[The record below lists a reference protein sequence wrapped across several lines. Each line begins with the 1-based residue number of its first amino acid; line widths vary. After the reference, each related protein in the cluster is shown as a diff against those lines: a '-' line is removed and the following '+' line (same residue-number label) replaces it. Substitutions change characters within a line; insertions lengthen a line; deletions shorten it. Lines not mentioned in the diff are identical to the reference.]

1 MPRSPPNSMP
11 YLKRL
16 LSVFVVV
23 FPVFV
28 TVSIRSGDVAAELR
42 QYADTRP
49 LMGTLVSMTVE
60 GPRRDVLE
68 QGVNDAYR
76 EMSRLSDMMNHYNP
90 DSVVSAINREAG
102 AQPVKV
108 PRELMKVLAMARR
121 VSERSEGAFDIT
133 VGSLKV
139 WRFNPEDPAMPSP
152 DEIRHA
158 LPLVNFRHVMLNE
171 KNRTVLLKQHG
182 MRIDLGGIAKLYI
195 LDAGMQ
201 MLKQRGIT
209 HAMIN
214 GGGDVAV
221 MGSHQGR
228 PWRIGIRHP
237 RRGDVLLGT
246 VELMQGWVVTS
257 GDYERYFF
265 RDGKRYHHIL
275 DPRTGYPTEGPQQ
288 VTLVATDFARVNGY
302 SLAIMVRGT
311 AWGHDLIAQT
321 RGLSGLIVDHAGQL
335 WSSPGMEKFWLVA
348 PTPQD
353 Q

>member
-1 MPRSPPNSMP
+1 MPCHKGR
-11 YLKRL
+11 R
-16 LSVFVVV
+16 FVVV
-23 FPVFV
+23 VAFPVFV
-28 TVSIRSGDVAAELR
+28 TLLIRSGDVAAQLL
-42 QYADTRP
+42 QYADTRS

-60 GPRRDVLE
+60 GPRRDLLE

-90 DSVVSAINREAG
+90 DSVVSQINRQAG
-102 AQPVKV
+102 AQPVTI
-108 PRELMKVLAMARR
+108 PRELMEVLAMARK

-139 WRFNPEDPAMPSP
+139 WRFDPENPVMPSP

-158 LPLVNFRHVMLNE
+158 LPLVNFRHVILNE
-171 KNRTVLLKQHG
+171 KHRTVLLKQYG

-201 MLKQRGIT
+201 VLKQRGIT

-221 MGSHQGR
+221 MGSHRGR

-246 VELMQGWVVTS
+246 VELTQGWVVTS

-288 VTLVATDFARVNGY
+288 VTLVANDFKQVNGY
-302 SLAIMVRGT
+302 TLAIMVRG
-311 AWGHDLIAQT
+311 AEWGRALMAQAP
-321 RGLSGLIVDHAGQL
+321 GLSGLIVDHAGQL
-335 WSSPGMEKFWLVA
+335 WGSPGMENLWLADPA
-348 PTPQD
+348 PKSQ
-353 Q
+353 

>member
-1 MPRSPPNSMP
+1 MSRHKRTRSALFFALTVLAM
-11 YLKRL
+11 L
-16 LSVFVVV
+16 
-23 FPVFV
+23 PVHP
-28 TVSIRSGDVAAELR
+28 GDANAELVE
-42 QYADTRP
+42 YTEARP

-68 QGVNDAYR
+68 QGANDAYR

-90 DSVVSAINREAG
+90 DSVVSEINRQAG
-102 AQPVKV
+102 AQPVTV
-108 PRELMKVLAMARR
+108 PRELMEVLAMARR

-139 WRFNPEDPAMPSP
+139 WRFNPEKPGIPTP
-152 DEIRHA
+152 DEIRRA
-158 LPLVNFRHVMLNE
+158 LPLVNFRHVILNE
-171 KNRTVLLKQHG
+171 KNRTVLLQQPG

-201 MLKQRGIT
+201 ALKQRGIT

-214 GGGDVAV
+214 GGGDVVV
-221 MGSHQGR
+221 MGKHRGR

-237 RRGDVLLGT
+237 RRDDALLGA
-246 VELMQGWVVTS
+246 VELTRGWVVTS

-288 VTLVATDFARVNGY
+288 VTLVADDIVQVNGY
-302 SLAIMVRGT
+302 SLAIMVRGQD
-311 AWGHDLIAQT
+311 WGRDLIART
-321 RGLSGLIVDHAGQL
+321 PGLSGLIVSHDGEP
-335 WSSPGMEKFWLVA
+335 WISPGMGNLWFAA
-348 PTPQD
+348 PSPQAK
-353 Q
+353 

>member
-1 MPRSPPNSMP
+1 MPRSSLNFMP
-11 YLKRL
+11 YRKRL
-16 LSVFVVV
+16 WSVFVVA

-90 DSVVSAINREAG
+90 DSAVSQINRAAG
-102 AQPVKV
+102 AQPVTV
-108 PRELMKVLAMARR
+108 PRELMEVLAMARR

-152 DEIRHA
+152 DEIQQA

-246 VELMQGWVVTS
+246 VELTQGWVVTS

-275 DPRTGYPTEGPQQ
+275 DPRTGYPVEGPQQ
-288 VTLVATDFARVNGY
+288 VTLVANDFEQVNGY
-302 SLAIMVRGT
+302 TLAIMVRGT
-311 AWGHDLIAQT
+311 AWGRDLIAQT
-321 RGLSGLIVDHAGQL
+321 PRLSGLIVDQAGQL
-335 WSSPGMEKFWLVA
+335 WSSPGMEKLWLA
-348 PTPQD
+348 TPPPQG

>member
-1 MPRSPPNSMP
+1 MPRSSLNLMP
-11 YLKRL
+11 RPKPF
-16 LSVFVVV
+16 LSVFVFV

-28 TVSIRSGDVAAELR
+28 AVLARPGDAAAELR

-90 DSVVSAINREAG
+90 DSVVSALNREAG
-102 AQPVKV
+102 VQPVKV
-108 PRELMKVLAMARR
+108 PRELMEVLRMARR

-133 VGSLKV
+133 VGSLKL
-139 WRFNPEDPAMPSP
+139 WRFNPENPAMPSP
-152 DEIRHA
+152 DEIRRA

-171 KNRTVLLKQHG
+171 KDQTVLLKQNG

-201 MLKQRGIT
+201 VLKQRGIT

-221 MGSHQGR
+221 MGNHQGR

-237 RRGDVLLGT
+237 RREDVLLAT
-246 VELMQGWVVTS
+246 VELTQGWVATS

-275 DPRTGYPTEGPQQ
+275 DPRTGYPAEGPQQ
-288 VTLVATDFARVNGY
+288 VTLVANDFRQVNGY
-302 SLAIMVRGT
+302 TLAIMVRGV
-311 AWGHDLIAQT
+311 AWGRALIAQT
-321 RGLSGLIVDHAGQL
+321 PGLSGLMVDQAGQL
-335 WSSPGMEKFWLVA
+335 WSSPGMDKFWLTSTA
-348 PTPQD
+348 PFRQ
-353 Q
+353 

>member
-1 MPRSPPNSMP
+1 MPHP
-11 YLKRL
+11 KRP
-16 LSVFVVV
+16 LSVFIVAL
-23 FPVFV
+23 PVFV
-28 TVSIRSGDVAAELR
+28 TLLIRSGDAAAAELL

-49 LMGTLVSMTVE
+49 LMGTVVSMTVE

-68 QGVNDAYR
+68 QGINDAYR

-90 DSVVSAINREAG
+90 DSAVSRINRQAG
-102 AQPVKV
+102 AQPVAV
-108 PRELMKVLAMARR
+108 PRELMEVLAMARR

-133 VGSLKV
+133 VGSLKL
-139 WRFNPEDPAMPSP
+139 WRFDPDNPVMPSP
-152 DEIRHA
+152 DDIRHA
-158 LPLVNFRHVMLNE
+158 LPLVNFRHVILNE

-201 MLKQRGIT
+201 VLKQRGIT

-228 PWRIGIRHP
+228 PWHIGIRHP

-246 VELMQGWVVTS
+246 VELTQGWVVTS

-265 RDGKRYHHIL
+265 KDGKRYHHIL
-275 DPRTGYPTEGPQQ
+275 DPRSGYPTEGPQQ
-288 VTLVATDFARVNGY
+288 VTLVANDFRRVNGFT
-302 SLAIMVRGT
+302 LAIMVRG
-311 AWGHDLIAQT
+311 AEWGRALVAQT
-321 RGLSGLIVDHAGQL
+321 PGLSGLIVDHGGQL
-335 WSSPGMEKFWLVA
+335 WSSPGMEKLWLAA
-348 PTPQD
+348 PTPLRQ
-353 Q
+353 

>member
-1 MPRSPPNSMP
+1 MP
-11 YLKRL
+11 YRKRL
-16 LSVFVVV
+16 WSVFVVA

-90 DSVVSAINREAG
+90 DSVVSQINRQAG
-102 AQPVKV
+102 VQPVTV
-108 PRELMKVLAMARR
+108 PRELMEVLTMARR

-139 WRFNPEDPAMPSP
+139 WRFDPENPAMPSP
-152 DEIRHA
+152 DEIRRA
-158 LPLVNFRHVMLNE
+158 LPLVNFHHVILNE
-171 KNRTVLLKQHG
+171 NNRTVLLNQHG
-182 MRIDLGGIAKLYI
+182 MHIDLGGIAKLYI

-201 MLKQRGIT
+201 VLKQRGIT
-209 HAMIN
+209 HAMVN

-246 VELMQGWVVTS
+246 VELTQGWVVTS
-257 GDYERYFF
+257 GDNERYFF

-275 DPRTGYPTEGPQQ
+275 DPRSGYPTEGPQQ
-288 VTLVATDFARVNGY
+288 VTLVANDSGLVNGY
-302 SLAIMVRGT
+302 SLAIMVRGVE
-311 AWGHDLIAQT
+311 WGRALIAQT
-321 RGLSGLIVDHAGQL
+321 PGLSGLIVDQAGQP
-335 WSSPGMEKFWLVA
+335 WSSPGMEKLWLAA
-348 PTPQD
+348 PAQ
-353 Q
+353 QGR

>member
-1 MPRSPPNSMP
+1 MP
-11 YLKRL
+11 YPKRL
-16 LSVFVVV
+16 LSVFVVA

-28 TVSIRSGDVAAELR
+28 TVLIRPGDVAAELR
-42 QYADTRP
+42 QYTDTRP

-90 DSVVSAINREAG
+90 DSVVSEINRRAG
-102 AQPVKV
+102 TQPVKA
-108 PRELMKVLAMARR
+108 PRELMEVLRMAQR

-133 VGSLKV
+133 VGSLNV
-139 WRFNPEDPAMPSP
+139 WRFNPEKPGIPTP
-152 DEIRHA
+152 DEIRRA
-158 LPLVNFRHVMLNE
+158 LPLVNFRHVILNE
-171 KNRTVLLKQHG
+171 KNRTVLLQQPG

-201 MLKQRGIT
+201 ALKQRGIK
-209 HAMIN
+209 HAMVN

-221 MGSHQGR
+221 MGKHRGR

-237 RRGDVLLGT
+237 RRDDALLGA
-246 VELMQGWVVTS
+246 VELTRGWVVTS

-288 VTLVATDFARVNGY
+288 VTLVADDIVQVNGY
-302 SLAIMVRGT
+302 SLAIMVRGQD
-311 AWGHDLIAQT
+311 WGRDLIART
-321 RGLSGLIVDHAGQL
+321 PGLSGLIVSHDGEPRI
-335 WSSPGMEKFWLVA
+335 SPGMGNLRFA
-348 PTPQD
+348 TPSPQAK
-353 Q
+353 